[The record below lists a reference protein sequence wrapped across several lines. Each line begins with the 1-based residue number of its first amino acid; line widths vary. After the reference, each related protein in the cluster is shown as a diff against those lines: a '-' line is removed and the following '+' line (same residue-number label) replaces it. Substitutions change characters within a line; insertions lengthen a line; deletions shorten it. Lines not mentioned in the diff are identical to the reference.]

1 MFGFKQWNI
10 DVVSRNVRKV
20 PRQNYI
26 EQITRT
32 FKDFV
37 ETKWFP
43 IPVEL
48 L

>member
-1 MFGFKQWNI
+1 MFGFKQCNI

-20 PRQNYI
+20 LRQNYI
-26 EQITRT
+26 EQLTRT